1 MDHIDRVDV
10 AIIGGGIAGLVAASY
25 AARAGRSVGLFERA
39 GKPGGRAQTTVVD
52 GFRLNLGAHALYV
65 RGANAAILDE
75 LAIELGGSQPEAAR
89 YLAMRGGRLFS
100 LPASALALASTRLLG
115 TRAKIELGRLY
126 ASLGDVDADA
136 LDSMALREWIERQVS
151 DPSARAALEAITR
164 LSTYTND
171 PGRASAG
178 AVVRQLRI
186 AGGGVRYLDG
196 GWQVLV
202 DALRDRAIEAGVQL
216 ETGSRVRRIVF
227 AAGEAAG
234 VVVAEDRIVRA
245 GSVIVATPLAEAA
258 SLTGVDEI
266 AAWAA
271 AAVPVRA
278 AVLDL
283 AMSTLPN
290 PRHVFALGIDTP
302 TYFSVHSTW
311 AKLAPRGQHVVHLM
325 KYLPPAADDRGA
337 DERDLEE
344 ALDLCQP
351 GWRTHVVERRYL
363 PRMTVTGW
371 LPVAAGGGLG
381 GRPGPAVPGVRNLF
395 VAGDWVGGEG
405 MLSDGAFA
413 SGKQA
418 AGLAAS
424 AAVSATAAA

>member
-1 MDHIDRVDV
+1 MDHVDRVDV
-10 AIIGGGIAGLVAASY
+10 AIVGGGIAGLVAASY
-25 AARAGRSVGLFERA
+25 ASRAGRSVGLFERA
-39 GKPGGRAQTTVVD
+39 ENPGGRAQTTVLD
-52 GFRLNLGAHALYV
+52 GFRMNFGGHALYV

-100 LPASALALASTRLLG
+100 LPASALALAITRLLG
-115 TRAKIELGRLY
+115 TRAKIELGRVY
-126 ASLGDVDADA
+126 ASLGHVDADT
-136 LDSMALREWIERQVS
+136 LDSVALREWIDRQIS
-151 DPSARAALEAITR
+151 NPSARAAFEAITR

-202 DALRDRAIEAGVQL
+202 DALRDRAIQAGAQI
-216 ETGSRVRRIVF
+216 ETGSPVRRIVI
-227 AAGEAAG
+227 AAGAAAG
-234 VVVAEDRIVRA
+234 IVLAEDRIVRA
-245 GSVIVATPLAEAA
+245 GSVIVATSLAEAA
-258 SLTGVDEI
+258 SLTDVDEI

-290 PRHVFALGIDTP
+290 PRHVFALGIDKP

-311 AKLAPRGQHVVHLM
+311 AKLAPRGRHVVHLM

-363 PRMTVTGW
+363 PHMTVTGW

-395 VAGDWVGGEG
+395 VAGDCVGGEG

-413 SGKQA
+413 SAKQA

-424 AAVSATAAA
+424 ATVSATAAA